1 VKSSS
6 LWLRI
11 VLAQLAIALALA
23 ALLPFIVDRTINAI
37 GYELTQNFLRSVT
50 VRSSRDPFFNQKPI
64 PDNDPRYGAVATFVV
79 GANTLTQ
86 LAGPK
91 IEDIGSRP
99 KPNRNH
105 AVFSHGPYSYF
116 YLMPTNQMG
125 RWILAAEDRRHPAVL
140 IDDVIRYFLHRF
152 AIIVPLSLLI
162 SAAVTLVIVRL
173 AMRPIHRATTEVSS
187 IDVMNPSSR
196 LSELSLPRDILP
208 LVHATNTTLE
218 RLENALE
225 RERRFNATIT
235 HELRTSLSTILLRGE
250 ALPAGRE
257 RRAIEEAV
265 ARASGVID
273 QMLELGAI
281 ESGLV
286 SLSAFC
292 FATPV
297 RDVIAQMRPVL
308 LSSGRRLSL
317 VCDENED
324 ACIFGSP
331 ALVMIALR
339 NLIDNA
345 HRHSTVGG
353 DIDVVCDCVGAT
365 LIVSDAGPGISI
377 REEPG
382 GRRVFARAD
391 GVRSQSSGLGLAIVH
406 RVMEKSGGSLAFGCS
421 PTGGTTATLSFRRAR

>member
-1 VKSSS
+1 MKSSS

-11 VLAQLAIALALA
+11 VIAQLAIALVLA
-23 ALLPFIVDRTINAI
+23 ALLPFVVDRTINAI
-37 GYELTQNFLRSVT
+37 GNELTQNFLSIVANRSNDDLI
-50 VRSSRDPFFNQKPI
+50 SSQSSSA
-64 PDNDPRYGAVATFVV
+64 DNDPRHGAVATFLVSSSKV
-79 GANTLTQ
+79 TQ
-86 LAGPK
+86 LSGPK
-91 IEDIGSRP
+91 IEDISSRP
-99 KPNRNH
+99 RIEGNIP
-105 AVFSHGPYSYF
+105 VFSHGPYSDF
-116 YLMPTNQMG
+116 YLMPARQAG
-125 RWILAAEDRRHPAVL
+125 HWILAAEDRRHPAVL

-152 AIIVPLSLLI
+152 AIIIPLSLLI
-162 SAAVTLVIVRL
+162 SATATLVIVRL

-196 LSELSLPRDILP
+196 LSELSMPRDILP

-218 RLENALE
+218 RLESALE

-273 QMLELGAI
+273 QMLELSAI

-286 SLSAFC
+286 SLSEFC
-292 FATPV
+292 LAAPV

-308 LSSGRRLSL
+308 HSSGRRLSF
-317 VCDENED
+317 VCDENEETS
-324 ACIFGSP
+324 ILGSQ

-345 HRHSTVGG
+345 HRHSAAGG
-353 DIDVVCDCVGAT
+353 DIDVVCDCIAAT
-365 LIVSDAGPGISI
+365 LTISDSGPGISV

-406 RVMEKSGGSLAFGCS
+406 RAMANSGGSLAFARS
-421 PTGGTTATLSFRRAR
+421 PGGGTIVTLSFQRA